1 MSASHGRT
9 RYTCHFRYLLASP
22 LGASGLPCGSPFTIL
37 PTFDVAL
44 LDQSLI
50 CACDAKISGP
60 AGPAIGGQDPGPLA
74 NLALTAKVLTANS
87 W

>member
-9 RYTCHFRYLLASP
+9 RYTCHFRFLLASP
-22 LGASGLPCGSPFTIL
+22 LAPEDYRGSPFTIL

-50 CACDAKISGP
+50 CACDAKISGA
-60 AGPAIGGQDPGPLA
+60 AGPAIGGQDPGLSQ
-74 NLALTAKVLTANS
+74 T
-87 W
+87 WY